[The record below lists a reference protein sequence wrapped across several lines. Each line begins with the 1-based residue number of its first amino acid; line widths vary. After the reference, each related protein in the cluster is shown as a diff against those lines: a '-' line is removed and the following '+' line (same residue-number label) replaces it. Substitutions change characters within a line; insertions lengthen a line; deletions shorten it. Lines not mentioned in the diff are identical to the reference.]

1 MARLLLFALCVLSSV
16 LASAWSM
23 GNPFYVRGRVYC
35 DTCQCGFETKKTTYV
50 PDARVRIECR
60 DRTDLQLRYSV
71 EGVTDSTGTYKI
83 KVEGDQA
90 DRLCH
95 VVLVDSPLADCK
107 TVDTARNGAEV
118 ILTRSNGA
126 ISDLHYANSLGF
138 VKDKALPGCA
148 ELVKQLLESD
158 E

>member
-1 MARLLLFALCVLSSV
+1 M
-16 LASAWSM
+16 
-23 GNPFYVRGRVYC
+23 
-35 DTCQCGFETKKTTYV
+35 
-50 PDARVRIECR
+50 
-60 DRTDLQLRYSV
+60 
-71 EGVTDSTGTYKI
+71 EGVTDSTGAYKI
-83 KVEGDQA
+83 KVMGDQA
-90 DRLCH
+90 DRICH

-107 TVDTARNGAEV
+107 NVDPVRNRAEI

-148 ELVKQLLESD
+148 ELVKKILESD